1 MNSSKIQEKPGSQY
15 NLSLKK
21 GREHN
26 INGYVHSHSNASN
39 ATNSSLLK
47 RRIIFSI
54 LAVCI
59 TLSKTSVATTE
70 TEISNLTP
78 PHSDLGMWILIF
90 HIYDRNS
97 VCWFFPSQIN
107 INYISLLTL
116 SESANCTKAAVEEFP
131 SDFLNANQR
140 QNGGIIIHFLIGIK
154 I

>member
-1 MNSSKIQEKPGSQY
+1 MNSSNIQEKPGSQHKS
-15 NLSLKK
+15 LLKK

-78 PHSDLGMWILIF
+78 PHSDLGMKF
-90 HIYDRNS
+90 VVFR
-97 VCWFFPSQIN
+97 CFWFIPSQID
-107 INYISLLTL
+107 INYISLLAL

-131 SDFLNANQR
+131 SDFLTANQR

-154 I
+154 V

>member
-1 MNSSKIQEKPGSQY
+1 MVKTIYRMSCQIIANYIDSALDATISLRNIFPFSCRRRNHRSSKNNLNSSNIQEKPGSQHKS
-15 NLSLKK
+15 LLKK

-78 PHSDLGMWILIF
+78 PHSDLGMKF
-90 HIYDRNS
+90 VGFR
-97 VCWFFPSQIN
+97 CFTF
-107 INYISLLTL
+107 
-116 SESANCTKAAVEEFP
+116 
-131 SDFLNANQR
+131 
-140 QNGGIIIHFLIGIK
+140 
-154 I
+154 

>member
-1 MNSSKIQEKPGSQY
+1 MVKTIYRMSCQIIANFNSALDATISLTNIFPFSCRRRNHRSSKNNLNSSNIQEKPGSQHK
-15 NLSLKK
+15 SLLTK

-78 PHSDLGMWILIF
+78 PHSDLGMKF
-90 HIYDRNS
+90 VGFR
-97 VCWFFPSQIN
+97 CFTF
-107 INYISLLTL
+107 
-116 SESANCTKAAVEEFP
+116 
-131 SDFLNANQR
+131 
-140 QNGGIIIHFLIGIK
+140 
-154 I
+154 